1 MGLVLRLVA
10 AAAILGGAA
19 GLVRLFLGSPQGVL
33 PVAVMI
39 WCVLILVLTSMLVVR
54 SGWPPTRETSPLRL
68 LAFSRL
74 FVVVYGFVFF
84 GGLILVIVAFAM
96 M

>member
-1 MGLVLRLVA
+1 MGVVVRLLA
-10 AAAILGGAA
+10 GAAILGGATT
-19 GLVRLFLGSPQGVL
+19 LIRLFLRSPEGVL

-39 WCVLILVLTSMLVVR
+39 WCLLILVLTSLLVVR
-54 SGWPPTRETSPLRL
+54 SGWPPTAEGSRLRL

-74 FVVVYGFVFF
+74 FVVVYGFVFL

>member
-1 MGLVLRLVA
+1 MGLVVRLLA

-19 GLVRLFLGSPQGVL
+19 TLIGLFLRSPEGVL
-33 PVAVMI
+33 PIAVMI
-39 WCVLILVLTSMLVVR
+39 WCLLILVLTSLLVVR
-54 SGWPPTRETSPLRL
+54 SGWPPTAETSRLRL

-74 FVVVYGFVFF
+74 FVVVYGFVFL